1 MKKFILSLS
10 LLLSFS
16 AFSLEVTGDRIRDE
30 RGNSIEK
37 KQYKK
42 IIVID
47 PAVVESFFLIGGE
60 SSITAIGDT
69 ARTPIWPEEK
79 TKDIPKAG
87 AMLKPSL
94 EHVLSFQP
102 DLVIINEVSSSF
114 GENLKSH
121 NIEYLVNESKSFEA
135 ILNNLKI
142 YGILTGKENEAGKVA
157 QEYQSKILELKEK
170 ISEKPLNIKG
180 AFLYSTSPMMV
191 FSSNSLPGEIFATL
205 GIENIADGLPGG
217 RPILSPEFLISQ
229 NPDLLVGS
237 MGISS
242 PQDILNSNPFVKD
255 TKAGKNRNIHILDS
269 RKILRATPRIID
281 ALEDLYGELSNAK

>member
-1 MKKFILSLS
+1 MKKIMLSLS
-10 LLLSFS
+10 LLISFS
-16 AFSLEVTGDRIRDE
+16 AFSLEIAGNRVRDD
-30 RGNSIEK
+30 RGNWVEK
-37 KQYKK
+37 KQYNK

-60 SSITAIGDT
+60 NSITAIGDS
-69 ARTPIWPEEK
+69 AKSPIWPEEK

-87 AMLKPSL
+87 AILKPSL

-121 NIEYLVNESKSFEA
+121 NIKFLVNESKSFEA
-135 ILNNLKI
+135 ILDNLKI
-142 YGILTGKENEAGKVA
+142 YGVLTGKENEAEKVA

-170 ISEKPLNIKG
+170 ISENPLNIKG

-191 FSSNSLPGEIFATL
+191 FSSNSLPGEIFKTL
-205 GIENIADGLPGG
+205 GIKNIADGLPGG
-217 RPILSPEFLISQ
+217 RPILSSEFLISE

-242 PQDILNSNPFVKD
+242 SQDILNSNPFVKD
-255 TKAGKNRNIHILDS
+255 TKAGKMGNIHILDS